1 MPLRDFP
8 DGTFG
13 PRSFPCAGRNVRP
26 VEKVIVVDELRKSY
40 GTTRAVDGVSFE
52 VGRGEI
58 FGILGPN
65 GAGKTTS
72 VECLQG
78 LRHPDSGTLR
88 ILGLDPAKDVREV
101 KRRIGS
107 QLQESA
113 LPDRIKVWEALDLF
127 ASSVPDAPDWE
138 PLLDDWGLA
147 AKRNATFASLSG
159 GQKQRVLVA
168 LALVNRP
175 EIVFLDEMTT
185 GMDPL
190 ARRVAWGLVER
201 IRDRGATVVL
211 VTHFMD
217 EAERLC
223 DRIAIVAGGKVVA
236 LGTPEE
242 LRRKYGGATRVRFS
256 AKVGDGRFLTS
267 IKGVTAM
274 RVDGDAVEVEG
285 TGAVAVAVA
294 AALAAKGLAPADFEV
309 ARASLEDV
317 YLTLTGDTGDG
328 PEIASPGEAS

>member
-1 MPLRDFP
+1 MIQV
-8 DGTFG
+8 DGL
-13 PRSFPCAGRNVRP
+13 S
-26 VEKVIVVDELRKSY
+26 KSY
-40 GTTRAVDGVSFE
+40 GDVRAVDGVSFE
-52 VGRGEI
+52 VERGEI

-65 GAGKTTS
+65 GAGKTTA

-88 ILGLDPAKDVREV
+88 ILDLDPSRNLRAV

-127 ASSVPDAPDWE
+127 AASVPGASDW
-138 PLLDDWGLA
+138 PALLEDWGLT

-159 GQKQRVLVA
+159 GQKQRLLVA
-168 LALVNRP
+168 LSLVNHP
-175 EIVFLDEMTT
+175 EVVFLDEMTT

-190 ARRVAWGLVER
+190 ARRVAWGLIER
-201 IRDRGATVVL
+201 IRDRGATVIL

-223 DRIAIVAGGKVVA
+223 DRIAVVSNGKVIA

-242 LRRKYGGATRVRFS
+242 LRLKYGGSTLVRFT
-256 AKVGDGRFLTS
+256 AKVGDGAFLKKV
-267 IKGVTAM
+267 KGVSAV
-274 RVDGDAVEVEG
+274 RVDGEAVEVEG
-285 TGAVAVAVA
+285 TGSVAVGVA
-294 AALAAKGLAPADFEV
+294 AALAAKKLAPEDFDV
-309 ARASLEDV
+309 SRASLEDV
-317 YLTLTGDTGDG
+317 YLTLTGDTGNGSD
-328 PEIASPGEAS
+328 ESVAEVAS

>member
-1 MPLRDFP
+1 MT
-8 DGTFG
+8 G
-13 PRSFPCAGRNVRP
+13 
-26 VEKVIVVDELRKSY
+26 VIEVNDLRKSY

-52 VGRGEI
+52 VAQGEI

-65 GAGKTTS
+65 GAGKTTT

-127 ASSVPDAPDWE
+127 ATTVAGATDWE
-138 PLLDDWGLA
+138 SLVEDWGLA
-147 AKRNATFASLSG
+147 TKRNASFASLSG
-159 GQKQRVLVA
+159 GQKQRLLVA
-168 LALVNRP
+168 LSLVNRP

-190 ARRVAWGLVER
+190 ARRVAWGLIER
-201 IRDRGATVVL
+201 IREQGATVVL

-223 DRIAIVAGGKVVA
+223 DRLAVVAGGRVIA
-236 LGTPEE
+236 MGTPEE
-242 LRRKYGGATRVRFS
+242 LRRAHGGPTRVRFTCS
-256 AKVGDGRFLTS
+256 SDVAFLRKV
-267 IKGVTAM
+267 KGVTS
-274 RVDGDAVEVEG
+274 VTSNEGVVEVIG

-294 AALAAKGLAPADFEV
+294 AALSAKKLAPEDFEV
-309 ARASLEDV
+309 VRPSLEDV

-328 PEIASPGEAS
+328 PGDVEPREES

>member
-1 MPLRDFP
+1 MIR
-8 DGTFG
+8 
-13 PRSFPCAGRNVRP
+13 
-26 VEKVIVVDELRKSY
+26 VDDLRKTY
-40 GTTRAVDGVSFE
+40 GETRAVDGVSFE
-52 VGRGEI
+52 VDQGEI

-65 GAGKTTS
+65 GAGKTTA

-88 ILGLDPAKDVREV
+88 ILGLDPSRDLRAV

-127 ASSVPDAPDWE
+127 AASVPGASDW
-138 PLLDDWGLA
+138 PSLLDDWGLA

-159 GQKQRVLVA
+159 GQKQRLLVA
-168 LALVNRP
+168 LSLVNHP
-175 EIVFLDEMTT
+175 EVVFLDEMTT

-190 ARRVAWGLVER
+190 ARRVAWGLIER
-201 IRDRGATVVL
+201 IRDQGATVIL

-223 DRIAIVAGGKVVA
+223 DRIAVVSSGKIIA

-242 LRRKYGGATRVRFS
+242 LRHEYGGETVVRFT
-256 AKVGDGRFLTS
+256 AKVGDGGFLKKV
-267 IKGVTAM
+267 KGVTAV
-274 RVDGDAVEVEG
+274 RIDGDAVEVEG
-285 TGAVAVAVA
+285 TGAVAVGVA
-294 AALAAKGLAPADFEV
+294 AVLATRTLAPEDFDV
-309 ARASLEDV
+309 VRASLEDV
-317 YLTLTGDTGDG
+317 YLNLTGDTDNVVDNGTD
-328 PEIASPGEAS
+328 EAF

>member
-1 MPLRDFP
+1 MAKTSSEIVL
-8 DGTFG
+8 
-13 PRSFPCAGRNVRP
+13 S
-26 VEKVIVVDELRKSY
+26 VEDLRKYY
-40 GTTRAVDGVSFE
+40 GLTRAVDGVSFE
-52 VGRGEI
+52 VRRGEI

-65 GAGKTTS
+65 GAGKTTT

-78 LRHPDSGTLR
+78 LRHADSGGIR
-88 ILGLDPAKDVREV
+88 ILGLDPTHDLRSV
-101 KRRIGS
+101 KRYIGS

-127 ASSVPDAPDWE
+127 ASAVPDAPDWS
-138 PLLDDWGLA
+138 PLLNDWGLT
-147 AKRNATFASLSG
+147 AKRNSTFASLSG

-168 LALVNRP
+168 LALVNKP

-190 ARRVAWGLVER
+190 ARRTAWGLIER
-201 IRDRGATVVL
+201 IRDSGTTVIL

-223 DRIAIVAGGKVVA
+223 DRIAVVSGGKVVA

-242 LRRKYGGATRVRFS
+242 LRRIHGGATRIRFT
-256 AKVGDGRFLTS
+256 AKVADGRFLKTL
-267 IKGVTAM
+267 KGVTAV
-274 RVDGDAVEVEG
+274 RIDGESVEVEG
-285 TGAVAVAVA
+285 TGAAAVGIA
-294 AALAAKGLAPADFEV
+294 AALAAKKLAPVDFEV
-309 ARASLEDV
+309 TRASLEDV

-328 PEIASPGEAS
+328 PEDAPQEEAS